1 MVVVGILASWQQ
13 AIAQWGVP
21 PDGTAAAWPRVGG
34 QEPEPAVLSPQL
46 SPIAYAPPRE
56 SFDNGRPQLKPDQP
70 SWEACFELT
79 YMKPRFEDGAEED
92 WRGNVLDFR
101 LSPGPRL
108 WITRT
113 WPGGAA
119 VRTRYWQFDHTT
131 PTMWVVQVP
140 FDSYVV
146 FAQLEAHTVDFELA
160 QKLEFHE
167 WSLLMAA
174 GARYAMM
181 QHTIGALDLPDRW
194 FKRFHAAG
202 PTFALEGKRATCL
215 PGFFLFG
222 NFRGSLL
229 SGVSRWSNGIETR
242 DTDDISSIFEMQIGV
257 EFDWHFSR
265 RGVLFL
271 RSGWEQQVWLGTGTF
286 FDTTGGAAVETIPVA
301 RDDHDVGFMGFFVS
315 VGANW

>member
-1 MVVVGILASWQQ
+1 MSVSATNERGSGRVTRHWRLGGSGCGSPRTGHLCPVAPRKTRRTGPTYLLLALVVVGILASWQQ

-46 SPIAYAPPRE
+46 SPIGYAPPRE
-56 SFDNGRPQLKPDQP
+56 SLDNGRPRLGPDQP

-101 LSPGPRL
+101 LSPGPRV

-181 QHTIGALDLPDRW
+181 
-194 FKRFHAAG
+194 
-202 PTFALEGKRATCL
+202 
-215 PGFFLFG
+215 
-222 NFRGSLL
+222 
-229 SGVSRWSNGIETR
+229 
-242 DTDDISSIFEMQIGV
+242 
-257 EFDWHFSR
+257 
-265 RGVLFL
+265 
-271 RSGWEQQVWLGTGTF
+271 
-286 FDTTGGAAVETIPVA
+286 
-301 RDDHDVGFMGFFVS
+301 
-315 VGANW
+315 